1 MHATDITVREV
12 TERKDK
18 LIAELT
24 ALWEASVRATH
35 TFLTP
40 EGIAEIRGFVPQAFR
55 AVAHLVV
62 AERWGRVLGFAGVE
76 GERLEMLFLL
86 PELRGEGLGRALLTF
101 VAETYGVN
109 ELTVNEDNHE
119 AVGFYEHMG
128 VKTYK
133 RTDTDEEGRP
143 YPLLYMRRA

>member
-40 EGIAEIRGFVPQAFR
+40 EGIAEIRGLVPQAFR

-128 VKTYK
+128 FKTYK

>member
-1 MHATDITVREV
+1 MHAIDITVREV

-55 AVAHLVV
+55 AVAHLLSQNAGAACSGLPGLRESALRCSFCSLSGGVR
-62 AERWGRVLGFAGVE
+62 AWDGRF
-76 GERLEMLFLL
+76 
-86 PELRGEGLGRALLTF
+86 
-101 VAETYGVN
+101 
-109 ELTVNEDNHE
+109 
-119 AVGFYEHMG
+119 
-128 VKTYK
+128 
-133 RTDTDEEGRP
+133 
-143 YPLLYMRRA
+143 

>member
-1 MHATDITVREV
+1 MHAIDITVREV

-40 EGIAEIRGFVPQAFR
+40 EGIAEIRGFVPQAFQ
-55 AVAHLVV
+55 
-62 AERWGRVLGFAGVE
+62 
-76 GERLEMLFLL
+76 
-86 PELRGEGLGRALLTF
+86 
-101 VAETYGVN
+101 
-109 ELTVNEDNHE
+109 

-128 VKTYK
+128 FKTYK

>member
-86 PELRGEGLGRALLTF
+86 PELRVEGLGRALLTF
-101 VAETYGVN
+101 VAEMYGVN

-128 VKTYK
+128 FKTYK
-133 RTDTDEEGRP
+133 RTDTDEEGGP

>member
-1 MHATDITVREV
+1 MHAIDITVREV

-62 AERWGRVLGFAGVE
+62 AERWGRVLGFAGGE

-86 PELRGEGLGRALLTF
+86 PEWRGEGLGRALLTF
-101 VAETYGVN
+101 VAETYSVN

-128 VKTYK
+128 FKTYK

>member
-24 ALWEASVRATH
+24 APWEASVRATH
-35 TFLTP
+35 TFLMP

-86 PELRGEGLGRALLTF
+86 PEWRGEGLGRALLRF

-109 ELTVNEDNHE
+109 QGMVERSLPHNVLGIVSVDRDHN
-119 AVGFYEHMG
+119 VYVQGIY
-128 VKTYK
+128 
-133 RTDTDEEGRP
+133 DERGHVCKK
-143 YPLLYMRRA
+143 A

>member
-62 AERWGRVLGFAGVE
+62 AERRGRVLGFAGVE

-86 PELRGEGLGRALLTF
+86 PEWRGEGLGRALLTF

-109 ELTVNEDNHE
+109 EDNHE

-128 VKTYK
+128 FKTYK

>member
-24 ALWEASVRATH
+24 APWEASVRATH
-35 TFLTP
+35 TFLMP

-62 AERWGRVLGFAGVE
+62 AERRGRVLGFAGVE

-86 PELRGEGLGRALLTF
+86 PELRGEGLERALLRF
-101 VAETYGVN
+101 VAETYG
-109 ELTVNEDNHE
+109 T
-119 AVGFYEHMG
+119 A
-128 VKTYK
+128 
-133 RTDTDEEGRP
+133 
-143 YPLLYMRRA
+143 

>member
-1 MHATDITVREV
+1 MHAIDITVREV
-12 TERKDK
+12 IERKDK

-62 AERWGRVLGFAGVE
+62 AERWGRVLGFAGVK

-86 PELRGEGLGRALLTF
+86 PEWRGEGLGLALLRF
-101 VAETYGVN
+101 VAETYGLN
-109 ELTVNEDNHE
+109 NPRLKARGLLTRCRLSRSSQ
-119 AVGFYEHMG
+119 GF
-128 VKTYK
+128 
-133 RTDTDEEGRP
+133 
-143 YPLLYMRRA
+143 

>member
-1 MHATDITVREV
+1 MHAIDITVREV

-55 AVAHLVV
+55 AVAHLIV

-86 PELRGEGLGRALLTF
+86 PEWRGEGLGRALLRF
-101 VAETYGVN
+101 VAETYGLN
-109 ELTVNEDNHE
+109 NPRLKARGLLTVRS
-119 AVGFYEHMG
+119 A
-128 VKTYK
+128 
-133 RTDTDEEGRP
+133 
-143 YPLLYMRRA
+143 